1 MNTLISSSKKEF
13 YSSIITEN
21 ISDPR
26 VLFSCFDKM
35 VNRKSEKMLP
45 HFKDPSELADRFAD
59 FFVEK
64 ISRIR
69 TNLNNGNENSPS
81 EQPHSVPRLSDF
93 EPTNSK
99 ELSIFV
105 SSSARKSSVLDPIPG
120 IVMSDCLHV
129 LLPAITRIVNLS
141 LTTGT
146 VPSKMKEASLSP
158 LLKQPSLSHEEFP
171 NYRPISNRAFTSKCT
186 EKVVA
191 SRLNEHVDEHNL
203 SEVFQSAYKK
213 GHSTESALVRVHN
226 DILRAIDNGGRVILL
241 LLDLSAAFDTVD
253 HAILLS
259 RLRDRF
265 G

>member
-1 MNTLISSSKKEF
+1 MNTLISSLKKEF

-21 ISDPR
+21 KSDPR

-69 TNLNNGNENSPS
+69 TNLNNVNKNSPF

-105 SSSARKSSVLDPIPG
+105 SSSARKSSVLVPIPG

-146 VPSKMKEASLSP
+146 VPPKMKEASLSP
-158 LLKQPSLSHEEFP
+158 LLKQPSLSLYF
-171 NYRPISNRAFTSKCT
+171 
-186 EKVVA
+186 
-191 SRLNEHVDEHNL
+191 
-203 SEVFQSAYKK
+203 
-213 GHSTESALVRVHN
+213 
-226 DILRAIDNGGRVILL
+226 
-241 LLDLSAAFDTVD
+241 
-253 HAILLS
+253 
-259 RLRDRF
+259 
-265 G
+265 

>member
-1 MNTLISSSKKEF
+1 MNTLISSLKKEF

-21 ISDPR
+21 KSDPR

-69 TNLNNGNENSPS
+69 TNLNNVNKNSPF
-81 EQPHSVPRLSDF
+81 EQPHSVPSDF

-105 SSSARKSSVLDPIPG
+105 SSSARKSSVLVPIPG

-146 VPSKMKEASLSP
+146 VPPKMKEASLSP
-158 LLKQPSLSHEEFP
+158 LLKQPSLSLYF
-171 NYRPISNRAFTSKCT
+171 
-186 EKVVA
+186 
-191 SRLNEHVDEHNL
+191 
-203 SEVFQSAYKK
+203 
-213 GHSTESALVRVHN
+213 
-226 DILRAIDNGGRVILL
+226 
-241 LLDLSAAFDTVD
+241 
-253 HAILLS
+253 
-259 RLRDRF
+259 
-265 G
+265 